1 MKINREKELK
11 DYLYS
16 LFPFL
21 VFRNFSYLCLRF
33 MDLLLKYFPSLT
45 ADQRSKFERL
55 SSLYADWNT
64 KINVI
69 SRADVPNLYERHV
82 LHSLA
87 LARGGWINDGD
98 RVLDIGCGGG
108 FPVVPLAIL
117 MPEVNFTAVDSIGKK
132 IRVVAGVVSELGL
145 VNVEARNC
153 RAESLAGQ
161 WDWVVSRAVAPLGS
175 LLEWSAGRYSKGL
188 LSLKGGDL
196 GAEIEVSGVSAQGV
210 ELFEVSDW
218 FGEEFF
224 STKRVLFVPKNLE
237 LRKK

>member
-1 MKINREKELK
+1 ME
-11 DYLYS
+11 
-16 LFPFL
+16 
-21 VFRNFSYLCLRF
+21 
-33 MDLLLKYFPSLT
+33 LLLKYFPNLT

-55 SSLYADWNT
+55 AALYDDWNA

-87 LARGGWINDGD
+87 LARGGWIHNGD

-117 MPEVNFTAVDSIGKK
+117 MPEVHFTAVDSVGKK
-132 IRVVAGVVSELGL
+132 IRVVQGVASELGL
-145 VNVEARNC
+145 SNVEARNC
-153 RAESLAGQ
+153 RAESLDGC

-175 LLEWSAGRYSKGL
+175 LLEWSAGLYSKGL

-196 GAEIEVSGVSAQGV
+196 GVEIEQAKAVYGPAVGRFADIFDVS
-210 ELFEVSDW
+210 EW
-218 FGEEFF
+218 FDEEFF
-224 STKRVLFVPKNLE
+224 LAKKVVFVSRNLE

>member
-1 MKINREKELK
+1 
-11 DYLYS
+11 
-16 LFPFL
+16 
-21 VFRNFSYLCLRF
+21 

-45 ADQRSKFERL
+45 ADQLSKFERL
-55 SSLYADWNT
+55 GGLYEDWNA

-87 LARGGWINDGD
+87 LARGGWIVKGD

-117 MPEVNFTAVDSIGKK
+117 MPEVSFTAVDSIGKK
-132 IRVVAGVVSELGL
+132 IRVVEGVVSELGL

-237 LRKK
+237 LRKKQLSLRFDWSN